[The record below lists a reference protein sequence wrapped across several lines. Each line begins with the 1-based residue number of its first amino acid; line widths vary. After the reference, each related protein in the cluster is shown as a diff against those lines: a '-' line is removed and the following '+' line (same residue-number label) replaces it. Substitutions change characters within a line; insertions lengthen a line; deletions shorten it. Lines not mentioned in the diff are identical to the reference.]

1 MPAVSA
7 PFHSRPPSPWDEAV
21 STVLR
26 PVVVCVPGGS
36 LASRARRDLEWKEF
50 YPSRLALRE
59 LSDSMIGGE
68 FEGRDSKV
76 TYALSYQEPQGSS
89 SSDFQ
94 SSIAYGIDFEASRVQ
109 TENEK
114 IRRLEVGLR
123 SVVLGVS
130 HVRARYRRRTPL
142 DHMDWRWRH
151 CLRVHLAPW
160 KEYRAVDA

>member
-7 PFHSRPPSPWDEAV
+7 LFHSRPPSPWDETV
-21 STVLR
+21 STVSR

-36 LASRARRDLEWKEF
+36 LASRDRRDPEWKEF

-59 LSDSMIGGE
+59 LSDSMIGGGS
-68 FEGRDSKV
+68 EGRESKV

-94 SSIAYGIDFEASRVQ
+94 SLIAYGIDFEASRVE

-114 IRRLEVGLR
+114 IRRLEMDPIR
-123 SVVLGVS
+123 SVALGVS
-130 HVRARYRRRTPL
+130 HVRARYRKRTPL
-142 DHMDWRWRH
+142 GHMDWRWRY
-151 CLRVHLAPW
+151 CLGIHLAP
-160 KEYRAVDA
+160 